1 MFKKIINLN
10 KNGYIF
16 TKVLKDNNIPTVYLT
31 RLRKKGLIKKVA
43 SGAYILTDYI
53 EDEFYINYLK
63 NKDLIYTNNTALYL
77 QELTPKQFENY
88 QVNFLYG
95 KNVSN
100 VKNLDYKVLRNKS
113 IYELGKEFV
122 LTPMGNLVPCYDK
135 ERSICNIFM
144 LDFCD
149 EEVKAFAIKEYKNS
163 AGEITST
170 LTKANVKTI
179 FNLFTAF
186 SIVSSVST
194 AVGFGSQ
201 LFRKIK
207 NIDD

>member
-31 RLRKKGLIKKVA
+31 RLCKKGLIKKVT
-43 SGAYILTDYI
+43 SGVYILSDYI

-149 EEVKAFAIKEYKNS
+149 EEVKAFAIKEYKNKYLNINKLYDY
-163 AGEITST
+163 AKK
-170 LTKANVKTI
+170 LNVYDD
-179 FNLFTAF
+179 
-186 SIVSSVST
+186 V
-194 AVGFGSQ
+194 
-201 LFRKIK
+201 K
-207 NIDD
+207 NIFEVLLWD

>member
-1 MFKKIINLN
+1 MFEKIINLN

-122 LTPMGNLVPCYDK
+122 MTPMGNLVPCYDK

-149 EEVKAFAIKEYKNS
+149 EEVKAFAIKEYKNKYLNINKLYDY
-163 AGEITST
+163 AKKLKIYDDI
-170 LTKANVKTI
+170 KKI
-179 FNLFTAF
+179 FEVL
-186 SIVSSVST
+186 
-194 AVGFGSQ
+194 
-201 LFRKIK
+201 LW
-207 NIDD
+207 D